1 MQPND
6 KVMNEFF
13 TEFFASI
20 VEKSHSIDPG
30 LIKPYRKDII
40 ELFNDENFFQ
50 TSMLNMRQWQKIMK
64 YFIDGKPDEI
74 FEEQMQKWKIP
85 SFN

>member
-1 MQPND
+1 MYPND

-40 ELFNDENFFQ
+40 ELFNDENFF
-50 TSMLNMRQWQKIMK
+50 
-64 YFIDGKPDEI
+64 
-74 FEEQMQKWKIP
+74 
-85 SFN
+85 